1 MVRIE
6 RGSKKLIV
14 RKRVRRV
21 QGQLG
26 EVEGGPE
33 MGNREALG
41 GGASFAKEREKK
53 KRRRCLSTGGGRR
66 DGLTSGGLGRDENGE
81 EEPSTF

>member
-53 KRRRCLSTGGGRR
+53 KDDGVSRPAAAGGMV
-66 DGLTSGGLGRDENGE
+66 
-81 EEPSTF
+81 